1 MNQII
6 FQYFHNGADT
16 LNDKFTLVA
25 RTNTKTSVPATINI
39 RVIPVND
46 EVPRVVNN
54 TGIEVWAGA
63 SVVITNKNLG
73 KANVIGNSLT
83 IYTYNNI

>member
-1 MNQII
+1 M
-6 FQYFHNGADT
+6 
-16 LNDKFTLVA
+16 
-25 RTNTKTSVPATINI
+25 
-39 RVIPVND
+39 IPVND

-73 KANVIGNSLT
+73 KANFISNSLT
-83 IYTYNNI
+83 LSTYNNI